1 MEGGEVIGYGCVV
14 GSKTS
19 FKERRRKRP
28 RHIVGISREN
38 AYAEEETGLL
48 QYLKA
53 TKTGAKH

>member
-1 MEGGEVIGYGCVV
+1 MEEEGVIGYGCVV

-28 RHIVGISREN
+28 QHVVGNSGKN
-38 AYAEEETGLL
+38 AEEETGLL